1 MISLSDFSANAITV
15 RQLNLYVKSLLE
27 GDKRL
32 VSCIV
37 VGEVSNFKRHFSS
50 GHCYFTLKDE
60 FAAIK
65 CVMFKTN
72 AQNLKFDITD
82 GLKLV
87 LHGKVSIYEK
97 DGSYQFY
104 VDYAEPEG
112 VGAKALALKQL
123 KEKLASE
130 GLFNQESKRPLVKYP
145 KKIAVVTSSL
155 GAALQDIINI
165 ISRRYPLCELIVAG
179 ASVQG
184 VNAVN
189 EIVNA
194 LDKVY
199 SLDGIDTVI
208 IGRGGGSNEDLDAF
222 NSEILARKVY
232 QSPFPVISAVGHE
245 TDITI
250 CDLVADLRAPT
261 PSAAAELAVPDMAQ
275 VNRKIELLISNITN
289 LCEAKI
295 DLCTSKL
302 NAVLPLFSLEK
313 LNFYIENNALSLDL
327 LSERISFLYKNNVN
341 NFANKFGELTARVE
355 SLNPLK
361 ILSRGYGVVEK
372 KNKALTSIE
381 NVEINDL
388 LNIRLNDGE
397 IDCKVIDRRKL

>member
-60 FAAIK
+60 AAAVK
-65 CVMFKTN
+65 CVMFKGS
-72 AQNLKFDITD
+72 ALGLKFEITD
-82 GLKLV
+82 GMKLV
-87 LHGKVSIYEK
+87 LRGKVSLYEK

-112 VGAKALALKQL
+112 IGAKALALKQL
-123 KEKLASE
+123 KEKLANE
-130 GLFNQESKRPLVKYP
+130 GLFNQDNKRPLVKYP

-165 ISRRYPLCELIVAG
+165 ISRRYPLCELVVAG

-199 SLDGIDTVI
+199 ALNGIDTVI

-222 NSEILARKVY
+222 NSELLARKVFE
-232 QSPFPVISAVGHE
+232 SPFPVISAVGHE

-261 PSAAAELAVPDMAQ
+261 PSAAAELAVPDIMQ
-275 VNRKIELLISNITN
+275 VGRKIELLINNIAN
-289 LCEAKI
+289 ICEAKI
-295 DLCTSKL
+295 DLCNSKL

-313 LNFYIENNALSLDL
+313 FNFYIENNALSLDL
-327 LSERISFLYKNNVN
+327 LSERISHLYKNNINVS
-341 NFANKFGELTARVE
+341 AKKFGELTAKIE
-355 SLNPLK
+355 GLNPLK
-361 ILSRGYGVVEK
+361 ILSRGYGVVS
-372 KNKALTSIE
+372 KNNKTVTSVNQVNNGE
-381 NVEINDL
+381 M
-388 LNIRLNDGE
+388 LNIKLYDGE
-397 IDCKVIDRRKL
+397 IDCKVIDRR

>member
-60 FAAIK
+60 FAAVK
-65 CVMFKTN
+65 CVMFKGSALGLN
-72 AQNLKFDITD
+72 FNITD
-82 GLKLV
+82 GMKLI
-87 LHGKVSIYEK
+87 LRGKVSLYEK

-112 VGAKALALKQL
+112 IGAKALALKQL
-123 KEKLASE
+123 KEKLAAE
-130 GLFNQESKRPLVKYP
+130 GFFNQETKRAIVKYP

-155 GAALQDIINI
+155 GAALQDILNI
-165 ISRRYPLCELIVAG
+165 ISRRYPLCELVVAG

-194 LDKVY
+194 LEKVY
-199 SLDGIDTVI
+199 QLDGVDTVI

-222 NSEILARKVY
+222 NSELLARKIY

-261 PSAAAELAVPDMAQ
+261 PSAAAELAVPDITQ
-275 VNRKIELLISNITN
+275 ITRKIELLNGNIYN
-289 LCEAKI
+289 LCQAKI
-295 DLCTSKL
+295 DLCYSKL
-302 NAVLPLFSLEK
+302 KSLSPLFSLEK
-313 LNFYIENNALSLDL
+313 FNFFIENNALSLDL
-327 LSERISFLYKNNVN
+327 LSERISHLYKNNVN
-341 NFANKFGELTARVE
+341 SFAIKFGELTARIE
-355 SLNPLK
+355 ALNPLK
-361 ILSRGYGVVEK
+361 ILSRGYGVVLKE
-372 KNKALTSIE
+372 NKAVTTVKNIT
-381 NVEINDL
+381 NGDM
-388 LNIRLNDGE
+388 LNIKLSDGE
-397 IDCKVIDRRKL
+397 IDCTVIDRR